1 VLNPLLV
8 DEDFRDKSKR
18 NGRMHV
24 QIEDLV
30 PPKPEPPEVL
40 PEKLFGKMLYRE
52 RRRTERS
59 KRPFVLILLESAES
73 LNSEQQ
79 NDRLNQILIALSMST
94 RETDLIGWDREGF
107 SLGIIFTELGSS
119 PDADIADTLL
129 DKVRTALQDNV
140 PPDQN
145 NGIKLSAHFY
155 PEVSGERKPPATA
168 LCRETE
174 KQDASR
180 DFCLILK
187 RAMDIVGS
195 LVALIVLSPV
205 FVTVALIVKLTSRG
219 PVLFRQERIGQYGKR
234 FTFLKFRSMY
244 HNNDAT
250 IHREYTKRL
259 ILGSPDAKLE
269 NGRQD
274 APFKLVADP
283 RVTPVGKFLRKTS
296 LDELPQFLNV
306 LAGEMSLVG
315 PRPPVPY
322 EFENYDLWH
331 CRRLFE
337 AKPGITG
344 LWQVRGRSRTSF
356 DDMVR
361 LDLKYASSWSLWLDI
376 RILLETPKAVL
387 LGAGAC

>member
-1 VLNPLLV
+1 MLNPLLV
-8 DEDFRDKSKR
+8 NGNFQSKSKK
-18 NGRMHV
+18 NGRMRV

-30 PPKPEPPEVL
+30 PPKPETPEVL
-40 PEKLFGKMLYRE
+40 PEALFGKMLYRE

-59 KRPFVLILLESAES
+59 KRPFVLILLESADS
-73 LNSEQQ
+73 ISGKEQE
-79 NDRLNQILIALSMST
+79 DRLNQILIALSMST
-94 RETDLIGWDREGF
+94 RETDLIGWHREGF

-119 PDADIADTLL
+119 PNDNIADTLL
-129 DKVRTALQDNV
+129 DKVRRAIENTL

-145 NGIKLSAHFY
+145 KWLKLSAHFY
-155 PEVSGERKPPATA
+155 PEMSGERKPPATA
-168 LCRETE
+168 LCRESE
-174 KQDASR
+174 KHDASR
-180 DFCLILK
+180 DFRLILK
-187 RAMDIVGS
+187 RVMDIAGS

-205 FVTVALIVKLTSRG
+205 FVVVALIVKLTSAG

-244 HNNDAT
+244 HHNDAT

-259 ILGSPDAKLE
+259 ILGSPDAKLK

-296 LDELPQFLNV
+296 LDELPQFWNV

-322 EFENYDLWH
+322 EFANYDLWH